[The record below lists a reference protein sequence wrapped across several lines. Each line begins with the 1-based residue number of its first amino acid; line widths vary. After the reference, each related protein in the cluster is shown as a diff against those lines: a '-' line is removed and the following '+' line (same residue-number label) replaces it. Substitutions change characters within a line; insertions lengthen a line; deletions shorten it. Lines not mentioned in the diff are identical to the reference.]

1 MRTKSRYSKR
11 RVKPKL
17 SAKNSK
23 PKKNTFFANNA
34 AMLKDLARITF
45 GLMWAVDAAF
55 KFQKVFFS
63 GFSTMLVQA
72 SQGQPQWLMPWFNF
86 WINMTASNPG
96 AFAAVI
102 AVLETVL
109 AITLI
114 FGFARKITYAG
125 GFLLSLVI
133 YATAEGFGGPYV
145 VGATDIG
152 TSIIYMLVF
161 VLLAILDATYGTS
174 RLSIDYLIEKKTRI
188 WKRIAEMKY

>member
-1 MRTKSRYSKR
+1 MNTKSKSSKR
-11 RVKPKL
+11 RSK
-17 SAKNSK
+17 SNAKDLK

-45 GLMWAVDAAF
+45 GVMWAIDATF

-72 SQGQPQWLMPWFNF
+72 SQGQPQWLMPWFHF

-174 RLSIDYLIEKKTRI
+174 KLSLDYLIEKKAHI

>member
-1 MRTKSRYSKR
+1 MSTKSTRLNKKSRKTLN
-11 RVKPKL
+11 VK
-17 SAKNSK
+17 SK

-34 AMLKDLARITF
+34 ELLKDLARITF
-45 GLMWAVDAAF
+45 GVMWAVDASF

-63 GFSTMLVQA
+63 GFSNMIVQA

-86 WINMTASNPG
+86 WINITAANPG
-96 AFAAVI
+96 AFAAII

-114 FGFARKITYAG
+114 FGFARKITYVG

-145 VGATDIG
+145 AGATDIG

-174 RLSIDYLIEKKTRI
+174 RLSVDRLIEKKTKV
-188 WKRIAEMKY
+188 WKRIAEMRY